1 MDYQQLLNRL
11 SPDIVDR
18 LRRGVETGRWPDG
31 TALSDAQREHSLQA
45 VIAWDSRHRPAG
57 ERVGYVHKGV
67 DRGAQQEVHQEVH
80 QEAHKEMQ
88 KPPQPAMQSRH
99 SRAASAESELRWVD
113 ERRRDGA

>member
-57 ERVGYVHKGV
+57 ERVGYVHKGAH
-67 DRGAQQEVHQEVH
+67 RGAQQEVHQE
-80 QEAHKEMQ
+80 AHKETQ
-88 KPPQPAMQSRH
+88 KPLQPAMQSRH
-99 SRAASAESELRWVD
+99 SRAASAESELRWID
-113 ERRRDGA
+113 ERRRDGE

>member
-31 TALSDAQREHSLQA
+31 RALSDAQREHSLQA

-57 ERVGYVHKGV
+57 ERVGYVHKGA
-67 DRGAQQEVHQEVH
+67 DRGARQEAYK
-80 QEAHKEMQ
+80 EAHKETQ
-88 KPPQPAMQSRH
+88 KSPQPAMQSRH
-99 SRAASAESELRWVD
+99 SRAASAESELRWID
-113 ERRRDGA
+113 ECRRDGA

>member
-45 VIAWDSRHRPAG
+45 VIAWDSCHRPAG
-57 ERVGYVHKGV
+57 ERVGYVHKGA
-67 DRGAQQEVHQEVH
+67 DRGAQQEVYQET
-80 QEAHKEMQ
+80 HKEAQ
-88 KPPQPAMQSRH
+88 KPLQPAMQSRH
-99 SRAASAESELRWVD
+99 SRAASAESELRWID
-113 ERRRDGA
+113 ERRRDGE

>member
-57 ERVGYVHKGV
+57 ERVGYVHKGA
-67 DRGAQQEVHQEVH
+67 DRGA
-80 QEAHKEMQ
+80 Q

-99 SRAASAESELRWVD
+99 SRAASAESELRWID
-113 ERRRDGA
+113 ERRRDGE

>member
-31 TALSDAQREHSLQA
+31 TALSNAQREHSLQA

-57 ERVGYVHKGV
+57 ERVGYVHKGA
-67 DRGAQQEVHQEVH
+67 DRGAQQEVHR
-80 QEAHKEMQ
+80 EAHKETQ
-88 KPPQPAMQSRH
+88 NPSQPAMQSRH
-99 SRAASAESELRWVD
+99 SRAASAESELRWID
-113 ERRRDGA
+113 ERRRDGE

>member
-57 ERVGYVHKGV
+57 ERVGYVHKGAH
-67 DRGAQQEVHQEVH
+67 RGARQEVHQ
-80 QEAHKEMQ
+80 QAHKETQ
-88 KPPQPAMQSRH
+88 KSPQPAMHSRR
-99 SRAASAESELRWVD
+99 SRAADAESELRWID

>member
-31 TALSDAQREHSLQA
+31 TALSNAQREHSLQA

-57 ERVGYVHKGV
+57 ERVGYVHK
-67 DRGAQQEVHQEVH
+67 A
-80 QEAHKEMQ
+80 AHKETQ
-88 KPPQPAMQSRH
+88 NPPQPAMQSRH
-99 SRAASAESELRWVD
+99 SRAASAESELRWID
-113 ERRRDGA
+113 ERRRDGE

>member
-57 ERVGYVHKGV
+57 ERVGYVHKGA
-67 DRGAQQEVHQEVH
+67 DRGAQQE
-80 QEAHKEMQ
+80 AHKKTQ

-99 SRAASAESELRWVD
+99 SRAASAESELRWID

>member
-57 ERVGYVHKGV
+57 ERVGYVHKGA
-67 DRGAQQEVHQEVH
+67 DRRARQEVHQEVH
-80 QEAHKEMQ
+80 KETQ
-88 KPPQPAMQSRH
+88 KPLQPAMQSRH
-99 SRAASAESELRWVD
+99 SRAASAESELRWID
-113 ERRRDGA
+113 ERRRDGE

>member
-18 LRRGVETGRWPDG
+18 LRRGVEIGRWPDG

-57 ERVGYVHKGV
+57 ERVGYVHKGA
-67 DRGAQQEVHQEVH
+67 DRGAQQEVHQE
-80 QEAHKEMQ
+80 AHKETQ
-88 KPPQPAMQSRH
+88 KPPQPAVHSRH
-99 SRAASAESELRWVD
+99 SRAASAESELRWID
-113 ERRRDGA
+113 ERRRDAE

>member
-57 ERVGYVHKGV
+57 ERVGYVHKGA
-67 DRGAQQEVHQEVH
+67 DRET
-80 QEAHKEMQ
+80 Q

>member
-31 TALSDAQREHSLQA
+31 TALSNAQREHSLQA

-57 ERVGYVHKGV
+57 ERVGYVHKG
-67 DRGAQQEVHQEVH
+67 
-80 QEAHKEMQ
+80 AHKERAYKAAHKETQ
-88 KPPQPAMQSRH
+88 NPPQPAMQSRH
-99 SRAASAESELRWVD
+99 SRAASAESELRWID
-113 ERRRDGA
+113 ERRRDGE

>member
-57 ERVGYVHKGV
+57 ERVGYVHKGA
-67 DRGAQQEVHQEVH
+67 DSRAQQKVH
-80 QEAHKEMQ
+80 QEAHKETQ
-88 KPPQPAMQSRH
+88 KSPQPAMQSRH
-99 SRAASAESELRWVD
+99 LRASAESELRWID
-113 ERRRDGA
+113 ERRRDGE